1 MHPAIVFPIHDPEG
15 AVLRHIRAVTPD
27 LKALFARAFISIT
40 SQTMDAH
47 NEQISQLR
55 ADDFFD
61 LTMTGPAMPVGDQFR
76 RLYQRAATA
85 SATTQILHL
94 CFPDRVAFALR
105 THFREPFI
113 ASLCAVRAED
123 TPLLFQR
130 SEAAW
135 DSHPRNYR
143 EIEHMA
149 TRAGEWLFGRTLDFA
164 WCHLAVQA
172 GHLRT
177 ALPCTH
183 QHDMSILTE
192 LVLQL
197 RSTISTSDVDWLS
210 WEDPFILSRDL
221 EQLKGEREA
230 SLAETHKRLAY
241 IVPMLQRL
249 TAASDSSA

>member
-1 MHPAIVFPIHDPEG
+1 MNPAIVFPIHDPEG
-15 AVLRHIRAVTPD
+15 AVLGHIRAITPD

-40 SQTMDAH
+40 PQTMEAH
-47 NEQISQLR
+47 NGRIRPLQ

-76 RLYQRAATA
+76 HLYQRAATA
-85 SATTQILHL
+85 CSPAQILHL
-94 CFPDRVAFALR
+94 CFLDRVAFALR
-105 THFREPFI
+105 THFRKQFI
-113 ASLCAVRAED
+113 ADLRAIQAEH

-192 LVLQL
+192 LVLHL
-197 RSTISTSDVDWLS
+197 RSTIKTSDVDWLS

-221 EQLKGEREA
+221 EQLKGEREE

-249 TAASDSSA
+249 ITPGDSSD